1 MRYVSACYTPQRFPQ
16 RKNQLIRSGPPFL
29 WDKPPLAT
37 AQAAQEASQGH
48 FLCQQLPGQ
57 QNKCVKIHFFRVIG
71 AAPVVLSTTHT
82 FYANSFTMAGLET
95 SIVHNRKGEILQRPL
110 AGTRQTD
117 QQHIGRQKQEGV
129 SKAPLISL
137 FLS

>member
-1 MRYVSACYTPQRFPQ
+1 MQHTTAVSPTQEPIHPVCLPM
-16 RKNQLIRSGPPFL
+16 G
-29 WDKPPLAT
+29 
-37 AQAAQEASQGH
+37 QAAVSNSTSSAGGVSGAL
-48 FLCQQLPGQ
+48 FMSATPRTA
-57 QNKCVKIHFFRVIG
+57 KMRIHFYRLIG